1 MHCQVLEKHQKGSNN
16 EKYQNSRNRHKMNL
30 IRAIYFKKVYFVSS
44 LFTFLEKKNYAQ
56 TL

>member
-1 MHCQVLEKHQKGSNN
+1 MHCQVLDKHQKGSNN